1 LIIYYNIN
9 KYINIKMYLNP
20 EEVYKAILKR
30 ITSKKPNINE
40 QLSLWLKNCDY
51 NATNISPRD
60 LNYRYYLLSRV

>member
-1 LIIYYNIN
+1 
-9 KYINIKMYLNP
+9 MYLNP